1 MVVFFILSGFF
12 SGIETG
18 LISLDRLSLEQ
29 NAKKDAKKKKILKF
43 LENPEK
49 LFGTTL
55 FGTNIS
61 VVIVTSI
68 SIYLLK
74 KNEFEISEKIVT
86 ILIAVLILIFAEIIP
101 KAIFRDY
108 PNKLVSEC
116 FPLLNFFGIIFAPF
130 VKFVAHLHHFL
141 AKIFKLDKIDS
152 SGIITRE
159 DLSFMLSETKDESS
173 VQNDQKQM
181 LEEVLEFTELD
192 AENVMIHRTEIVA
205 FEKNTPI
212 DEVIITARKRGFTRF
227 PIYDENIDNI
237 IGILII
243 FDILKKP
250 NIKKAIDTLHK
261 PLFVPENKDVNTLL
275 KEMQSNKKSMAIVV
289 DSFGGTAGLITI
301 EDILEE
307 IVGEI
312 EDEYDN
318 VRTVQEVKK
327 INANTYIVQGFA
339 EIDFLNDDF
348 DMNLPEGD
356 YETIAGMIIDKL
368 TQIPQAETKLEIG
381 NWKLEIL
388 QVTSKKI
395 IKVKLIKQK

>member
-1 MVVFFILSGFF
+1 MVVFFILAGFF

-29 NAKKDAKKKKILKF
+29 NAKKDTKKKKILKF

-61 VVIVTSI
+61 IVIVTSI

-74 KNEFEISEKIVT
+74 KNDLEISEKIVT

-101 KAIFRDY
+101 KALFRDY
-108 PNKLVSEC
+108 PNKLVSKC

-130 VKFVAHLHHFL
+130 VKFVSHLHHFL
-141 AKIFKLDKIDS
+141 AKIFKLNKTDR

-159 DLSFMLSETKDESS
+159 DLSFMLSETKDENSI
-173 VQNDQKQM
+173 QNDQKQM

-205 FEKNTPI
+205 FEKDTPI
-212 DEVIITARKRGFTRF
+212 DKVIITARKRGFTRF

-250 NIKKAIDTLHK
+250 DIKKAKDALHK

-327 INANTYIVQGFA
+327 INANTFIVQGFV

-348 DMNLPEGD
+348 GMNLPEGD
-356 YETIAGMIIDKL
+356 YETIAGMIIHKL
-368 TQIPQAETKLEIG
+368 SQIPKMNTKIDIE
-381 NWKLEIL
+381 NWKIEIL
-388 QVTSKKI
+388 QATSKKI
-395 IKVKLIKQK
+395 IKIKLIKK